1 MPDVTLTAEPR
12 TEHGSGPAGRLRRTG
27 KVPAVVY
34 GLEADPQSV
43 TVVGRELER
52 ILHGAGGAN
61 TLITLHL
68 GTDDDALA
76 LVRQIQRNPTRGDL
90 VHVDFVRVRRDVA
103 VSAEVPLQ
111 TEGEAPGVREGGL
124 LEQLLFSVTV
134 EAMPGN
140 IPNSLSIDV
149 SGLAL
154 GDQLHISDV
163 VVPNGVTLQHEDE
176 ELVVQV
182 TVPRGMDE
190 GEEGEGEEGEG
201 GEGEGGGDAG
211 AGADASAEDSGGGE
225 E

>member
-1 MPDVTLTAEPR
+1 MPDVTLTAESR

-34 GLEADPQSV
+34 GLEADPKSV
-43 TVVGRELER
+43 TVVSRELER
-52 ILHGAGGAN
+52 ILHGEGGAN
-61 TLITLHL
+61 TLITLKVD
-68 GTDDDALA
+68 GDDALA
-76 LVRQIQRNPTRGDL
+76 LARQIQRHPTRGDL

-111 TEGEAPGVREGGL
+111 TEGDAPGVREGGL

-140 IPNSLSIDV
+140 IPNSLTIDV

-154 GDQLHISDV
+154 GDQLHIGDLDV
-163 VVPNGVTLQHEDE
+163 PAGVTLQHEDD
-176 ELVVQV
+176 ELIVQV
-182 TVPRGMDE
+182 AIPRGMDE

-201 GEGEGGGDAG
+201 AEGEGGEGG
-211 AGADASAEDSGGGE
+211 GSADASAEDSGGGE